1 MILERYFE
9 YYTQKL
15 NVLLEFQQVVLQQAS
30 LLSAALLKKGC
41 TANMTCIAILM
52 IL

>member
-30 LLSAALLKKGC
+30 SLSAALLKKGVHC
-41 TANMTCIAILM
+41 K
-52 IL
+52 